1 MSIRLRLLFSFASV
15 VIVSIVLF
23 LAAAYLLS
31 VAVTGDARSF
41 GSFYRIHYAIH
52 PLSEEEENIFLE
64 LKYLAKHDP
73 ERLLDENLLQDF
85 DLQLKMVQS
94 GLIVRRNDNIVY
106 ATPTLREEAAFGDMP
121 AYEMGNYSIRNTMN
135 LGSRFFSYAKF
146 DFYFSESGRENEK
159 GSVFV
164 LRERS
169 PFAQLVRTLLPIL
182 IAVFLV
188 ILLLTGL
195 LLYRYVTRT
204 IVKPLDRL
212 RRSAEG
218 IKEGDLSIKLEPSSN
233 DEVGQ
238 LVMSFEDMRGKLEQ
252 SVQLQ
257 LRYEEN
263 RKQLLSNISHDLRTP
278 ITTIKGYAEGIR
290 DGLTDTKEKLDRY
303 VGAIHTRAS
312 DLEKLVGELLYY
324 SKLDMNKEPY
334 SFEQVELYGFLH
346 AAVGEMAIELEQ
358 LGVKVHWE
366 ERSSA
371 PAYAMADREKL
382 RRVVSNLLGN
392 CLKYMPRTQD
402 EKRIDIGL
410 TEEPDGFFAVRISD
424 NGHGIPDEA
433 LPHIF
438 ERFYRAEPSRSMA
451 AGGSGLGL
459 AIAKQII
466 EGHGGAIRAE
476 SSVSQGTTICFTL
489 QSFEDHRQRQVGNEP

>member
-1 MSIRLRLLFSFASV
+1 MSIRLRLLLSFASV

-31 VAVTGDARSF
+31 VAATGDARSF
-41 GSFYRIHYAIH
+41 GSFYRIHYALH
-52 PLSEEEENIFLE
+52 PLSEEEENIFLD
-64 LKYLAKHDP
+64 LKYLAKNDP
-73 ERLLDENLLQDF
+73 KQLLEEELLENY
-85 DLQLKMVQS
+85 DLQLKMVQA
-94 GLIVRRNDNIVY
+94 GLIVRRNNDIIY
-106 ATPTLREEAAFGDMP
+106 ATPTLRQEATSATMP
-121 AYEMGNYSIRNTMN
+121 AYEMDNYSIRNTMN
-135 LGSRFFSYAKF
+135 IGSRFFSYAKF
-146 DFYFSESGRENEK
+146 DFYFSEGSENDR

-182 IAVFLV
+182 IAVFLA

-218 IKEGDLSIKLEPSSN
+218 IKEGDLSIKLKPSSN

-252 SVQLQ
+252 SVRLQ

-290 DGLTDTKEKLDRY
+290 DGITDTGEKLDRY
-303 VGAIHTRAS
+303 VDAIHTRAS
-312 DLEKLVGELLYY
+312 DLEKLVDELLFY
-324 SKLDMNKEPY
+324 SKLDMNKEPF
-334 SFEQVELYGFLH
+334 SFEQVELHEFLQ
-346 AAVGEMAIELEQ
+346 AAVGDMAIELEQ
-358 LGVKVHWE
+358 LGVEVQWE
-366 ERSSA
+366 NWSA
-371 PAYAMADREKL
+371 APVYAMADREKL
-382 RRVVSNLLGN
+382 RRVVANLLGN
-392 CLKYMPRTQD
+392 CLKYMPKSQVG
-402 EKRIDIGL
+402 KRITISISEAPSGRY
-410 TEEPDGFFAVRISD
+410 TVRICD
-424 NGHGIPDEA
+424 NGPGIPEGA

-466 EGHGGAIRAE
+466 EGHGGEIRAE
-476 SSVSQGTTICFTL
+476 STHGKGTTIYFTL
-489 QSFEDHRQRQVGNEP
+489 QSFEDHRRGR